1 MHKLDD
7 YSTVTTVSVDK
18 IIIIT
23 LQLGTMYIVNYQNF
37 TGQLHLSDKNQSTAT
52 SHCYIYTCT

>member
-23 LQLGTMYIVNYQNF
+23 LQLGTTYIVNYPNF
-37 TGQLHLSDKNQSTAT
+37 TGQLHLSHKN
-52 SHCYIYTCT
+52 

>member
-23 LQLGTMYIVNYQNF
+23 LQLGTMHIVNYPNF

-52 SHCYIYTCT
+52 SHCYI